1 MLAILRMHD
10 SREHDTSNYSVMHMF
25 DVVVGLS
32 ITMALVLVIVFKL
45 KRFSTR
51 LSAVEAVVAKLPATA

>member
-10 SREHDTSNYSVMHMF
+10 SRDDTSNYSVMQMF

>member
-1 MLAILRMHD
+1 MHD
-10 SREHDTSNYSVMHMF
+10 SRDTSNYSVMQMF

>member
-10 SREHDTSNYSVMHMF
+10 TRGDTSNYSAMQMF

-32 ITMALVLVIVFKL
+32 ISMALILVIVFKL
-45 KRFSTR
+45 KRFSAR
-51 LSAVEAVVAKLPATA
+51 LSAVEAAVAKLPT